1 MLLSLILSSF
11 FTFVE
16 LNCENL
22 FDTVHDSL
30 KNDVEFLP
38 ESDYHW
44 TRTRYWRKINHIS
57 QEILALGEVGMESMP
72 SAGNPEATPYYIYRE
87 EEKQKRTEGDK
98 DRQVK
103 DWHLP
108 DFVALCEVENDS
120 VMIALTKR
128 SLLRKAGYEYVMTS
142 SPDDRGIDVAL
153 MYQPTSFRLL
163 SHYPIRIKRLPD
175 TRPTRDILYAKG
187 MLIND
192 DTLHVFVVHAP
203 SRRGGEQASRPYRLQ
218 VASQLAHSVDSLYML
233 NDSAK
238 IIVAGDFNDYHDSPA
253 LKYLEKHHLVN
264 ISKEAKGRN
273 GAKATYR
280 YHGEWGSLDQMLC
293 SPSLSRRKQF
303 CEIGDMTFLLQDDE
317 KYGGKK
323 PYRTYLGPR
332 YLGGYSDHLP
342 LVGSFKM

>member
-30 KNDVEFLP
+30 KNDMEFLP
-38 ESDYHW
+38 ESNYHW
-44 TRTRYWRKINHIS
+44 TRTRYWRKVNHLS
-57 QEILALGEVGMESMP
+57 QEIIALGEL
-72 SAGNPEATPYYIYRE
+72 TP
-87 EEKQKRTEGDK
+87 Q
-98 DRQVK
+98 
-103 DWHLP
+103 WHLP
-108 DFVALCEVENDS
+108 DLVALCEVENDS

-128 SLLRKAGYEYVMTS
+128 SLLRKAGYEYVMTD
-142 SPDDRGIDVAL
+142 SPDERGIDVAL
-153 MYQPTSFRLL
+153 LYQPTSFRLL
-163 SHYPIRIKRLPD
+163 SYYPIRIKQLPD
-175 TRPTRDILYAKG
+175 ARPTRDVLYAKG
-187 MLIND
+187 ILIND

-218 VASQLAHSVDSLYML
+218 VASQLSHSVDSLYAL

-238 IIVAGDFNDYHDSPA
+238 ILIAGDFNDYDDSPA
-253 LKYLEKHHLVN
+253 LKFLEQHHLIN
-264 ISKEAKGRN
+264 ISKGAKGRN

-280 YHGEWGSLDQMLC
+280 YHGEWRSLDQMLC
-293 SPSLSRRKQF
+293 SQALAIQNNG
-303 CEIGDMTFLLQDDE
+303 CEIGDLPFLLEDDE

-323 PYRTYLGPR
+323 PFRTYLGPR

-342 LVGSFKM
+342 LIGWFTIAP

>member
-1 MLLSLILSSF
+1 MFLSLILSSF

-44 TRTRYWRKINHIS
+44 TRTRYWRKLNHLS
-57 QEILALGEVGMESMP
+57 QEIIALGELFP
-72 SAGNPEATPYYIYRE
+72 SSSEGVADSAIVNPINH
-87 EEKQKRTEGDK
+87 
-98 DRQVK
+98 

-108 DFVALCEVENDS
+108 DLVALCEVENDS
-120 VMIALTKR
+120 AMIALTKR

-142 SPDDRGIDVAL
+142 SPDERGIDVAL
-153 MYQPTSFRLL
+153 MYQPFSFRLL
-163 SHYPIRIKRLPD
+163 GYHSIRIKRLPD

-187 MLIND
+187 MLMND

-203 SRRGGEQASRPYRLQ
+203 SRRGGEQASRPYRMQ
-218 VASQLAHSVDSLYML
+218 VASQLASSVDSLYAL
-233 NDSAK
+233 HDRAK
-238 IIVAGDFNDYHDSPA
+238 IIITGDFNDYDDSPA
-253 LKYLEKHHLVN
+253 LRYLQNHHLIN
-264 ISKEAKGRN
+264 ISKDAKGRN
-273 GAKATYR
+273 GAKGTYR
-280 YHGEWGSLDQMLC
+280 YHGEWRSLDHMLC
-293 SPSLSRRKQF
+293 SPALLEHRMM
-303 CEIGDMTFLLQDDE
+303 CEIGDLPFLLADDE

-323 PYRTYLGPR
+323 PFRTYLGPK

-342 LVGSFKM
+342 LVTWFLIE